1 VIGPWREIDGALQ
14 RDLRFRD
21 FETAFSFV
29 GDLAHAAVDYERRP
43 DLAISEYNHVRV
55 RIANPHHAGI
65 TAAEQRL
72 AAKVD
77 AFIEE
82 RGTPGH
88 VSAA

>member
-1 VIGPWREIDGALQ
+1 MIGPWREIDGALQ

-21 FETAFSFV
+21 FEAAFGFV
-29 GDLAHAAVDYERRP
+29 GDLARAAVDYERRP

-72 AAKVD
+72 AEKVD
-77 AFIEE
+77 SFIDA
-82 RGTPGH
+82 RDPSGR